1 MSRRRKTMN
10 NQETTNSLKRTA
22 RIAGILTLL
31 MAVIAPFSMVYVPS
45 TLVVPGNA
53 TAMANKIMA
62 SEGLLRL
69 GIAGNAVVLFIEI
82 VLVVMLYV
90 LLKPVSKTFSLVAAF
105 ARLAMTTV
113 QGINLINHFMAL
125 QLLSGAAYLNGFEP
139 GQLHALALLFMNA
152 FESVALIWGLFF
164 AFHLVVLGALVY
176 KSGYI
181 PRVLGILLLVAALCY
196 LLQGFGTILLPG
208 YNEIWSTIGVIS
220 IVEVA
225 FPLWLVIKG
234 VKRQDTRSSTV

>member
-1 MSRRRKTMN
+1 VNT
-10 NQETTNSLKRTA
+10 QETTNSLKRTA

-31 MAVIAPFSMVYVPS
+31 MAVIAPFGMMYVPS
-45 TLVVPGNA
+45 TLVVPGDA
-53 TAMANKIMA
+53 TATANQIVA

-69 GIAGNAVVLFIEI
+69 GIAGNAVVLMIEI
-82 VLVVMLYV
+82 VLVVMLYA

-113 QGINLINHFMAL
+113 QGINLFNHLLAL
-125 QLLSGAAYLNGFEP
+125 QLLGGAAYLNAFEP
-139 GQLHALALLFMNA
+139 GQLHALALLFVNA

-181 PRVLGILLLVAALCY
+181 PRVLGILLLVAGLCY

-208 YNEIWSTIGVIS
+208 YDEIWSAVGLVS
-220 IVEVA
+220 MVELA

-234 VKRQDTRSSTV
+234 VRRQGTGSPSAQ

>member
-1 MSRRRKTMN
+1 MN
-10 NQETTNSLKRTA
+10 TQETVNSLKRTA

-31 MAVIAPFSMVYVPS
+31 MAVVAPFSMMYVPS
-45 TLVVPGNA
+45 TLVVPGDA
-53 TAMANKIMA
+53 TATANNIVA

-69 GIAGNAVVLFIEI
+69 GIAGNVVVLFIEI

-113 QGINLINHFMAL
+113 QGINLFNHLLAL
-125 QLLSGAAYLNGFEP
+125 QLLGGAAYLNAFEP

-152 FESVALIWGLFF
+152 FESVTLIWGLFF
-164 AFHLVVLGALVY
+164 AFHLVMLGVLVY
-176 KSGYI
+176 RSGYI

-196 LLQGFGTILLPG
+196 LLQDFGMILLPR
-208 YNEIWSTIGVIS
+208 YDDVWSTIGLVS
-220 IVEVA
+220 MVELA

-234 VKRQDTRSSTV
+234 VRGSRTPAPAA

>member
-10 NQETTNSLKRTA
+10 TQETTDSLKRTA
-22 RIAGILTLL
+22 RIAGILTLV
-31 MAVIAPFSMVYVPS
+31 MAVIAPFGMVYVPS
-45 TLVVPGNA
+45 TLVVPGDA
-53 TAMANKIMA
+53 TATANNIVA

-69 GIAGNAVVLFIEI
+69 GIAANAVVFMIEI

-113 QGINLINHFMAL
+113 QGINLFNQFMAL
-125 QLLSGAAYLNGFEP
+125 QLLGGAAFLNGFEP

-164 AFHLVVLGALVY
+164 ALHLVVLGTLVF

-181 PRVLGILLLVAALCY
+181 PGVLGILLLVAALCY
-196 LLQGFGTILLPG
+196 LVQGFGTILLPG
-208 YNEIWSTIGVIS
+208 YSQIWSTVGLVS
-220 IVEVA
+220 MVEVA

-234 VKRQDTRSSTV
+234 VRGQRTGSTTV